1 MHILFPK
8 LKGRSSWFSLF
19 HLLGILTSR
28 YGPQTKKIAFAT
40 RRKLVQFNVMV
51 YAELPATIRRH
62 IESVFAGLHWDI
74 CFVHLDEI
82 IVTRKTF
89 EELLSNLRNASDRLK
104 GAGLIIKPMAKDWCL
119 FAFYVHLPWACN
131 ISKKNRNRCNQD
143 CSSRT
148 LASSYKY
155 HYSTLFTFVTKLL
168 YETHK

>member
-1 MHILFPK
+1 
-8 LKGRSSWFSLF
+8 
-19 HLLGILTSR
+19 
-28 YGPQTKKIAFAT
+28 
-40 RRKLVQFNVMV
+40 MV

-131 ISKKNRNRCNQD
+131 ISKKNRNRCNQIAAVGHWPVPTNTTIVRSLPLLQSYYMRLIND
-143 CSSRT
+143 FSTVAKCWHTFTENRT
-148 LASSYKY
+148 YFKWRPGYQWAF
-155 HYSTLFTFVTKLL
+155 YSLHLS
-168 YETHK
+168 